1 MAGSDTMRV
10 KILRFIVGYQERTG
24 FTPSIREIGTGVGLA
39 STSSVANQLDGMVS
53 EGLISRGK
61 GPRMIRV
68 LVEPPER

>member
-1 MAGSDTMRV
+1 MRV
-10 KILRFIVGYQERTG
+10 KILRFIVGYQTRTG
-24 FTPSIREIGTGVGLA
+24 FTPSIREIGTAVGLA

-53 EGLISRGK
+53 DGLISRGK